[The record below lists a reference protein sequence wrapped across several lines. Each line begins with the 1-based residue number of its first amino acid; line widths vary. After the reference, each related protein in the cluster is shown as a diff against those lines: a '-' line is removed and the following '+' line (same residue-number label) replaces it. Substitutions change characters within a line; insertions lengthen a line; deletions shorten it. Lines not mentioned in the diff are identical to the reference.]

1 MKHVFLVNP
10 TAGKGKQALMIEPK
24 IKEYFS
30 GKAYDWEIYKTRSQ
44 GDAQHYCNECAKSG
58 ESYRFYACGGDGTLY
73 EVVNGVFGYP
83 NCEVAVIPL
92 GSGNDFVRLF
102 GERERF
108 IDIDAQVTGI
118 PVELDAIKCGE
129 QIAINQ
135 CSMGLDAEVCANQAR
150 FKKLPGISGEAA
162 YAAASV
168 YCLFKDA
175 GQQFTMQIDDNDPF
189 TDKVLFCFAGNS
201 RWYGGGFMAA
211 PLAWPDDGVLD
222 FSIVRKDRS
231 RLRLLPL
238 IKIYKQGKHLD
249 MPFTH
254 YQKGKRLKVHSDV
267 PVTVN
272 VDGECKQV
280 TDCEFEI
287 VPKAIKFV
295 VPRFSDFHKHV
306 AEMKAKN
313 AN

>member
-10 TAGKGKQALMIEPK
+10 TAGKGKHALIIEPM
-24 IKEYFS
+24 IKDYFANKDLEY
-30 GKAYDWEIYKTRSQ
+30 EIYETKSQ
-44 GDAQHYCNECAKSG
+44 GDAQRYCRECAETGK
-58 ESYRFYACGGDGTLY
+58 EYRFYACGGDGTLY

-102 GERERF
+102 GDREKF
-108 IDIDAQVTGI
+108 INVEAQVTGI
-118 PVELDAIKCGE
+118 PVDLDVIKCGD

-150 FKKLPGISGEAA
+150 FKKIPGISGEAA
-162 YAAASV
+162 YVASSI
-168 YCLFKDA
+168 YCLLKKV
-175 GQQFTMQIDDNDPF
+175 GQKFTMQIDDNEPF
-189 TDKVLFCFAGNS
+189 TDTVLFCFAGNS

-211 PLAWPDDGVLD
+211 PLAWPDDGKLD
-222 FSIVRKDRS
+222 FSIIRKDRS
-231 RLRLLPL
+231 RFLLLPL
-238 IKIYKQGKHLD
+238 INKYKRGEHLGL
-249 MPFTH
+249 PITR
-254 YQKGKRLKVHSDV
+254 YENGRKLKVHSDE

-287 VPKAIKFV
+287 VPKAIRFI
-295 VPRFSDFHKHV
+295 VPEFSDFHKHV
-306 AEMKAKN
+306 AQRKAN
-313 AN
+313 S